1 MNRTRRDRGV
11 IRHDGE
17 VHCAIE
23 PSTTRSRR
31 CGWRRGRDGTYIR
44 VLLNKVGERQQRR
57 NLFQL
62 SISIGYSYVEIR
74 VYISFFRV
82 RRVGEFSDGAS
93 PVLGSCC
100 MLEISEN

>member
-1 MNRTRRDRGV
+1 MARCIAPSSHLQPDPGGV
-11 IRHDGE
+11 DGDVGVT
-17 VHCAIE
+17 VH
-23 PSTTRSRR
+23 
-31 CGWRRGRDGTYIR
+31 TYWYVSI
-44 VLLNKVGERQQRR
+44 KWGKGQQRR